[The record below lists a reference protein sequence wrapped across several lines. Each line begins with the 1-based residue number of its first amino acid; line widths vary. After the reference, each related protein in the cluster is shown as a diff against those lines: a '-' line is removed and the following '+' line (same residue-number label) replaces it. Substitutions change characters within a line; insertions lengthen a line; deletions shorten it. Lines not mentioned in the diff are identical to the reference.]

1 MTSRKVSWGC
11 FVSSA
16 WQSWPKLNL
25 SPSLIKLLKPWFF
38 ILFPENWNSL
48 VRVFFIFI
56 RIVCWKHSWWHYVL
70 HLTSYICLFC
80 QNFCPLMQKLDS
92 LEKTL
97 MLQKTEGRRKKGTT
111 EDEMIGWHHWLNGHS
126 LSKLREVVKDKEA
139 WHAMVHGAAKSQTWL
154 SNWTTT
160 TIVCLRKKNTIDSST
175 EKEREGHETSVV
187 KTIPE

>member
-1 MTSRKVSWGC
+1 MIFYSVHRKLKFTCQSIFYFYQNCLLKTFLMTLC
-11 FVSSA
+11 ASSNLIYL
-16 WQSWPKLNL
+16 SVLSKLL
-25 SPSLIKLLKPWFF
+25 SPDAKTWLIGKDP
-38 ILFPENWNSL
+38 
-48 VRVFFIFI
+48 
-56 RIVCWKHSWWHYVL
+56 
-70 HLTSYICLFC
+70 
-80 QNFCPLMQKLDS
+80 DAA
-92 LEKTL
+92 
-97 MLQKTEGRRKKGTT
+97 KTEGRRKKGTT

>member
-1 MTSRKVSWGC
+1 MIFYSVPRKLKFTCQSIFYFYQNCLLKTFLMTLC
-11 FVSSA
+11 ASSNLIYL
-16 WQSWPKLNL
+16 SVLSKLL
-25 SPSLIKLLKPWFF
+25 SPDAKTWLIGKDP
-38 ILFPENWNSL
+38 
-48 VRVFFIFI
+48 
-56 RIVCWKHSWWHYVL
+56 
-70 HLTSYICLFC
+70 
-80 QNFCPLMQKLDS
+80 DAA
-92 LEKTL
+92 
-97 MLQKTEGRRKKGTT
+97 KTEGRRKKGTT

-187 KTIPE
+187 NTIPE